1 MNQNTFGLDRGQWTF
16 LIRSVLFI
24 ALYISIQYS
33 PLFDLSNAKLTEL
46 ISHSSRWIL
55 NNGYQENRIFDFWN
69 GRRWVVSNGE
79 NSLHIGSI
87 CNGYGLI
94 FLYVGFICSTV
105 GVPLLRKLSFAV
117 IGSISIFIFN
127 VIRIILLFVMK
138 NQLVYQQVNSYSFDL
153 FHHYI
158 FQVAVYVLIF
168 TLWYYYLKVD
178 TNSPASES

>member
-1 MNQNTFGLDRGQWTF
+1 LNQNTFGLDRGQWTF
-16 LIRSVLFI
+16 LFRSVLFI

-55 NNGYQENRIFDFWN
+55 NNVYQENKIIDFWN
-69 GRRWVVSNGE
+69 GRRWVVSNGHS
-79 NSLHIGSI
+79 SLHIGSI

-94 FLYVGFICSTV
+94 FLYVGFISSTV
-105 GVPLLRKLSFAV
+105 GVPLLRKLFFAV

-138 NQLVYQQVNSYSFDL
+138 NQLPGLFDL

-178 TNSPASES
+178 TNSSPSES